1 MLARSANQSR
11 IDTRTQNESQGN
23 TLAVGI
29 EHSPKD
35 VQ

>member
-1 MLARSANQSR
+1 MLARSANQNR
-11 IDTRTQNESQGN
+11 IDARTQNESQGN